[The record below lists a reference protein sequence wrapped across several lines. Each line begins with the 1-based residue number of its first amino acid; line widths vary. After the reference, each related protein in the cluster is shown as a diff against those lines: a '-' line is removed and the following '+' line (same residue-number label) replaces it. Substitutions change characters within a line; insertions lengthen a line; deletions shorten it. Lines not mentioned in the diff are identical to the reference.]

1 MLNAERKNTMKKI
14 IAMLLALS
22 MMTAFTACGGD
33 KDKEPA
39 GDQSSTAEKADA
51 GTDSGEISGETFDAG
66 NVNVMVPGG
75 WKAFPVS
82 DVFSEEENATDPNA
96 IQIAK
101 GAESEWDLFS
111 KPYLDIDF
119 YDAETSGLITPDKEW
134 YDNAVDISPVTTG
147 DLTWEGFTAVSFEVP
162 MTIIW
167 TTDSEGNQ
175 YQVTVWTEMSDGTI
189 SLDDADV
196 QAILASLKPSA

>member
-1 MLNAERKNTMKKI
+1 MKKI

-22 MMTAFTACGGD
+22 MMTAFTACGD
-33 KDKEPA
+33 DKEK
-39 GDQSSTAEKADA
+39 DSTDTQNSTAENADA
-51 GTDSGEISGETFDAG
+51 DSGDGAEADSGELFDAG
-66 NVNVMVPGG
+66 NVNVMVPAG

-82 DVFSEEENATDPNA
+82 DIFSEEENATDPDG
-96 IQIAK
+96 IQVAK
-101 GAESEWDLFS
+101 GAESEWDLLS

-119 YDAETSGLITPDKEW
+119 YDADTSGLLTPDKEW
-134 YDNAVDISPVTTG
+134 YDNAADISPLTTG
-147 DLTWEGFTAVSFEVP
+147 DLTWEGFSAVSFEMP

-175 YQVTVWTEMSDGTI
+175 YQVTIWTEMTDGNI

-196 QAILASLKPSA
+196 QAILASLSPSA